1 MEMSCLDKLVEER
14 EKVLNNLERA
24 DACAHHPKVSIG
36 GRCSCCWGEKV
47 DAIEHYRTELSRL
60 NTSICHER
68 ELVPL
73 AANHVRHLRKCDGN
87 SNALD
92 VISMSMSAISEG
104 IQQLQ
109 THDGQEFTHSMPL
122 IECNESHFSFSDDD
136 EERDIGEHINQIEIN
151 ESKISPSSTAF
162 VTFTSLRAKQ
172 AAAQCALTPDRTSMR
187 VFHAPDPR
195 SVLWENISFPLSMQ
209 DTAKFGMKVVWIV
222 GILFWAIPVSVVNSL
237 ANLNSILQALNI
249 KTVDSS
255 KPWYGFLSGLL
266 PVIAFSFLLN
276 ALFAL
281 IIVAAKRVIKL
292 KSRSDV
298 DAYVTYWH
306 QLYQFANLWLIV
318 IGGSIFNQ
326 LQALLS
332 NPESILNTVANAMI
346 GSSVFFLNMILT
358 QSVGKCAHDL
368 SRIPKYSQSLF
379 LRLWR
384 SERTPTKRQSEASK
398 TPDTY
403 QWGYEIPKITF
414 IFMVVIL
421 YCPIVPIMEI
431 FGLVYFAAR
440 YITYKH
446 QFLHVNA
453 QSFEGGGNATWSS
466 IFVFIIS
473 IIYMSEAV
481 FIVFMGLK
489 KSPLSSGF
497 GFVPLV
503 GTIVFHL
510 NLRRNV
516 ITYLQNLPL
525 QRAAAIDVKE
535 GECSDFN
542 RLIYLQP
549 SLNTCLDEQFHVVD
563 SNTRGPDAVF

>member
-266 PVIAFSFLLN
+266 PVIALALLLD
-276 ALFAL
+276 ALYAL
-281 IIVAAKRVIKL
+281 IVLTAKRVLKL
-292 KSRSDV
+292 KSLSDV
-298 DAYVTYWH
+298 DAYATYWY

-326 LQALLS
+326 FQSFLNDPQ
-332 NPESILNTVANAMI
+332 SIVTTIANAMI
-346 GSSVFFLNMILT
+346 GSSVFFVNMTLT
-358 QSVGKCAHDL
+358 QSIGKCALD
-368 SRIPKYSQSLF
+368 ISQLQKF
-379 LRLWR
+379 VIALLMRLWR
-384 SERTPTKRQSEASK
+384 SESTITQRQMDRAKIPE
-398 TPDTY
+398 TY
-403 QWGYEIPKITF
+403 QWGYEIPQILF
-414 IFMVVIL
+414 ILMIVVL
-421 YCPIVPIMEI
+421 YCPIVPIMEV
-431 FGLVYFAAR
+431 FGLIYFAGR

-453 QSFEGGGNATWSS
+453 QTFEGGGNATWLS

-473 IIYMSEAV
+473 IIYMAEAV
-481 FIVFMGLK
+481 FIAYMGLK
-489 KSPLSSGF
+489 QSPASAAF
-497 GFVPLV
+497 AFVPLV
-503 GTIVFHL
+503 VTFVFHL
-510 NLRRNV
+510 DLRYKT

>member
-136 EERDIGEHINQIEIN
+136 EERDIGEHINQIDIN

-237 ANLNSILQALNI
+237 ANLNSILQSLNI

-266 PVIAFSFLLN
+266 PVIALALLLD
-276 ALFAL
+276 ALYAL
-281 IIVAAKRVIKL
+281 IVLTAKRVLKL
-292 KSRSDV
+292 KSLSDV
-298 DAYVTYWH
+298 DAYATYWY